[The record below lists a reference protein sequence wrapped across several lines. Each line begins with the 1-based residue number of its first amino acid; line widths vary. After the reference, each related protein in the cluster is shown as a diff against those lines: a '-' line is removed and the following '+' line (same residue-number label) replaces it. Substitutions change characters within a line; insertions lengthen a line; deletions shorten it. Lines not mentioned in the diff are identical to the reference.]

1 MMNCETNKMNCE
13 HCEKKLPKLYF
24 TDNVRTKHVNE
35 VGQQV
40 IKGTKELYFCNYKCS
55 NKYVEHYQVKKKINF
70 MKKAKLWSEELE
82 KGYEKE
88 LENGWEHGDMPNTLI
103 LIRYYKAIIDFLR
116 KKISEET
123 FKIISQEAMEVGNEI
138 ADNVYLSIVRDTQ
151 YAISMMA

>member
-13 HCEKKLPKLYF
+13 HCEKKLSDVYF

-88 LENGWEHGDMPNTLI
+88 LENGWETW
-103 LIRYYKAIIDFLR
+103 
-116 KKISEET
+116 
-123 FKIISQEAMEVGNEI
+123 
-138 ADNVYLSIVRDTQ
+138 
-151 YAISMMA
+151 